1 MRIIQTLAASIVAAA
16 LTACAHGETPQSSSD
31 IAAHISGTAFVTTK
45 LDTSVQFYTS
55 LLGYRERG
63 RRLIDSEATTS
74 VFGVPTGTALEYV
87 VLVPAEFSE
96 ANPNFP
102 GLNFVGISNAA
113 PIGLSED
120 PTRAPKA
127 GELVMA
133 FEVTNLDAIYAQI
146 VSNNVTI
153 VAPRALSETGKSE
166 TITILD
172 PNGIRV
178 QLYEYV
184 TVKKSE

>member
-1 MRIIQTLAASIVAAA
+1 MIQTLAATIVTAA
-16 LTACAHGETPQSSSD
+16 LTACAHGETPQSSND
-31 IAAHISGTAFVTTK
+31 ITAHISGTAFVTRN
-45 LDTSVQFYTS
+45 LHASVHFYTS

-63 RRLIDSEATTS
+63 RRVIDSEATTS
-74 VFGVPTGTALEYV
+74 VFGVPAGTALEYI

-102 GLNFVGISNAA
+102 GLNFVGISDAG

-146 VSNNVTI
+146 ISNNVKV

-166 TITILD
+166 TITVLD

-184 TVKKSE
+184 SVEPAE